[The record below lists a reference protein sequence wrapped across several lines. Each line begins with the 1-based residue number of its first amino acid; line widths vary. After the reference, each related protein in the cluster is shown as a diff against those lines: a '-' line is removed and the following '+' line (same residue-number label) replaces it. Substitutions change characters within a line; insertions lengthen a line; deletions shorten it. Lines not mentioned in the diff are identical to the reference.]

1 MYIEQLFS
9 HELLQTRIDLKFR
22 ILTHLFSFNN
32 KTVAKTRLVFKFDPQ
47 NATNFH
53 KYIDG
58 KANLICIAKTVLGA
72 FVASYYS
79 GVYEQSI
86 MT

>member
-1 MYIEQLFS
+1 MYIEQLFC

-32 KTVAKTRLVFKFDPQ
+32 KTVTKTKLIFEFDPQ
-47 NATNFH
+47 NPTNFH

-58 KANLICIAKTVLGA
+58 KPNLICIVKTVMGA
-72 FVASYYS
+72 FVAGYYS
-79 GVYEQSI
+79 GVYEQST